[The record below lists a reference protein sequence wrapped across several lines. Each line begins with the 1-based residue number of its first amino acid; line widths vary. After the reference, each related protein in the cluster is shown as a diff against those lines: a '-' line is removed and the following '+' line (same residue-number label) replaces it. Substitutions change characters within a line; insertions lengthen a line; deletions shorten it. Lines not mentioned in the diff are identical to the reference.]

1 MSAADL
7 APRWIAHLV
16 GLGATAAVLSP
27 LVSGAADS
35 FPISTY
41 PMFARAPGQPTL
53 FAVVATGAD
62 GVEQT
67 LPPELVG
74 SSEVLQAKVLI
85 QRSVQRGTQATAE
98 LCEAT
103 AARVAA
109 SDRAGGLRFVDIVRR
124 RYDPVA
130 YFMTSVEPIDRERI
144 FRCLIPAAAPSGRQ
158 GARRP

>member
-1 MSAADL
+1 MSAGEL
-7 APRWIAHLV
+7 ARRGVAYVV

-53 FAVVATGAD
+53 FAVVATAPD
-62 GVEQT
+62 GTAESV
-67 LPPELVG
+67 PPELVG
-74 SSEVLQAKVLI
+74 SAEVLQVKVLI
-85 QRSVQRGTQATAE
+85 QRSVQRGPLAMAE

-109 SDRAGGLRFVDIVRR
+109 ADRGGRLGFVDIVRR

-130 YFMTSVEPIDRERI
+130 YFVTSVKPLDEERI
-144 FRCLIPAAAPSGRQ
+144 FRCAIPATTPPRMSGGQ
-158 GARRP
+158 RP

>member
-1 MSAADL
+1 MNAAEL
-7 APRWIAHLV
+7 SRRWVAYGV

-53 FAVVATGAD
+53 FAMVTTAPD
-62 GVEQT
+62 DSERS

-74 SSEVLQAKVLI
+74 STEVLQVKVLI
-85 QRSVQRGTQATAE
+85 QRTVQRGPQAMAE

-109 SDRAGGLRFVDIVRR
+109 SDAAGGHRFVDIVRR
-124 RYDPVA
+124 RYDPIA
-130 YFMTSVEPIDRERI
+130 YFVTSVEPIERERI
-144 FRCLIPAAAPSGRQ
+144 FRCPIPDPDLSRTPAGQ
-158 GARRP
+158 RP

>member
-1 MSAADL
+1 MSAAEL
-7 APRWIAHLV
+7 ALRGVAYLA

-27 LVSGAADS
+27 LVSGATDS

-53 FAVVATGAD
+53 FAVVATAAD
-62 GVEQT
+62 GVEQS

-85 QRSVQRGTQATAE
+85 QRSVQRGPQAMAE

-109 SDRAGGLRFVDIVRR
+109 SDRTGGLRFVDIVRR

-130 YFMTSVEPIDRERI
+130 YFVTSTEPIERERI
-144 FRCLIPAAAPSGRQ
+144 FRCPIPTSALS
-158 GARRP
+158 RRPEGQRP

>member
-1 MSAADL
+1 MSGAEL
-7 APRWIAHLV
+7 APRWVAYLA

-27 LVSGAADS
+27 LVSGATDS

-53 FAVVATGAD
+53 FAVVATASD
-62 GVEQT
+62 GVERS

-85 QRSVQRGTQATAE
+85 QRSVQQGPQAMAA

-109 SDRAGGLRFVDIVRR
+109 SDKTGALRFIDIVRR

-130 YFMTSVEPIDRERI
+130 YFVTSVEPIERERI
-144 FRCLIPAAAPSGRQ
+144 FRCSIPLAALSRMPQGQAP
-158 GARRP
+158 